1 MDSCLIFNYVH
12 ISNFFSDFFLVKN
25 FHHSHFFYGKS
36 FLMCQDSLTADYLIT
51 SFATLLER
59 VYMYNLYRK
68 STIRDAGST
77 ALYTAYTINT
87 VVTVFTVF
95 TIQTDLYCL
104 KSSMYA
110 YLCIVEKVK
119 E

>member
-25 FHHSHFFYGKS
+25 FHHSHFFSGKS
-36 FLMCQDSLTADYLIT
+36 FLMCQDSLIT

-77 ALYTAYTINT
+77 ALYTAYTVNT
-87 VVTVFTVF
+87 VVTVFTDF
-95 TIQTDLYCL
+95 TIQ
-104 KSSMYA
+104 YA
-110 YLCIVEKVK
+110 YICIVEN
-119 E
+119 ELTGF